1 MPPALQYTAREGYT
15 EMLLNFTSKSLMVSL
30 LETHL
35 KEFKIVYVW
44 GIRECMSTG
53 THRVL
58 KMVSDPPEL
67 ELRAAVS
74 HLLRMQGANL
84 GPL

>member
-1 MPPALQYTAREGYT
+1 
-15 EMLLNFTSKSLMVSL
+15 MVSL
-30 LETHL
+30 VETHL
-35 KEFKIVYVW
+35 KEFSIVYVW
-44 GIRECMSTG
+44 GLYECMSAG
-53 THRVL
+53 THRGQ
-58 KMVSDPPEL
+58 KMASDPPEL